1 MEHGSD
7 MIDVRCSQCN
17 KFLFAASKESDAT
30 IEIICPRCKSN
41 KNPRAKRVIRLPF
54 KAGQAQKPVASAMD
68 SR

>member
-1 MEHGSD
+1 MDSDSD

-54 KAGQAQKPVASAMD
+54 KVAQAQKPVASVID